1 MTRLMLIALLAMA
14 LPLSAAPAPFYLWQ
28 SLVTGRYLCVPHNPG
43 KGWVRHAGPYNNA
56 ACRSHWAY
64 LAAGGNY
71 PPTN

>member
-1 MTRLMLIALLAMA
+1 MLIALLAMA

-56 ACRSHWAY
+56 ACRSH
-64 LAAGGNY
+64 
-71 PPTN
+71 